1 MARVGATSRATPSAE
16 PAVLGRGLKVVGR
29 VRGEGDLRV
38 EAEIEGD
45 LAVSG
50 TLHLDE
56 AASVRGSVDADSLVV
71 AGSLEGEAHARHSVS
86 ILATG
91 HVRGDVHAPEVT
103 LEPGGGLDGRIEA
116 AFELPKN
123 LS

>member
-1 MARVGATSRATPSAE
+1 MARLGATSRTPSAE

-45 LAVSG
+45 VSASG
-50 TLHLDE
+50 ALHLDE
-56 AASVRGSVDADSLVV
+56 AASVRGTVDADSVVV
-71 AGSLEGEAHARHSVS
+71 AGELDGEARARRSVL

-91 HVRGDVHAPEVT
+91 RVRGDVHAPEVS

-123 LS
+123 LA